1 MPAGSL
7 VDQQLGAVDLHARP
21 VAPAVKRLGAV
32 VLVSAAM
39 LLGACGTAPT
49 TSEAKVSAVV
59 QAEGAFNDT
68 DVMYLQMMVAHH
80 EQGLEMVKL
89 AEKSAKRDDVRIL
102 AEAVDATQSDEVK
115 MMTGWLTQ
123 WSAPTTVDHAPSAHA
138 DHGGLPAT
146 GPEEIAALKK
156 AKGAKFETAFLNL
169 FVAHQ
174 HNAVEMAHM
183 ETKQGSNAEAKAFA
197 DRVRA
202 SRADQIQQML
212 QLMNS

>member
-1 MPAGSL
+1 MRIRPAAIL
-7 VDQQLGAVDLHARP
+7 I
-21 VAPAVKRLGAV
+21 
-32 VLVSAAM
+32 AAAL
-39 LLGACGTAPT
+39 LLGACGTA
-49 TSEAKVSAVV
+49 SEAPASPQAPTAAQAAV
-59 QAEGAFNDT
+59 QAEGGHNDT

-80 EQGLEMVKL
+80 GQGLEMVRL
-89 AEKSAKRDDVRIL
+89 AAKSAERGEIRTL
-102 AEAVDATQSDEVK
+102 AQAIEVTQRDEVK
-115 MMTGWLTQ
+115 LMTGWLNQ

-156 AKGAKFETAFLNL
+156 AKGAAFETAFLNL

-174 HNAVEMAHM
+174 HNAVEMARL

-197 DRVRA
+197 ERVRA
-202 SRADQIQQML
+202 SRADQIKQML